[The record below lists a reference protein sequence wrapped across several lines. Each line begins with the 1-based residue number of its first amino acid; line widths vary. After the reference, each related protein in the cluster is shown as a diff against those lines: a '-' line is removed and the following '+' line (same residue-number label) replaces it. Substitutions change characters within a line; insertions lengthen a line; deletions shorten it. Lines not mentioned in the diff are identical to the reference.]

1 MADEIIDPSL
11 EGGANPAPPVKK
23 SNPFIPL
30 AVVLVATPV
39 ISFVMVNFV
48 FMPKVSKNL
57 RQMVEEAKAAVV
69 NADASAPMI
78 PPSGEAPKAAEPAA
92 KPEKKEAPPAKDGH
106 GAAAPA
112 PAKDAHSA
120 APKDAHGA
128 APKDAGG
135 PAGDKNQK
143 VTYTKDGWGYNF
155 SNVVSNL
162 TGSLGTKYVKCAF
175 TVLSD
180 DQNIGV
186 IVEENKSKL
195 RDAALSVLSARSLAD
210 MEAAGAKNILRSELA
225 ANFNKALN
233 SNVVKQIFF
242 TEFVIQ

>member
-1 MADEIIDPSL
+1 MADEASAPSL
-11 EGGANPAPPVKK
+11 EAGAPQAPVKK

-30 AVVLVATPV
+30 AVVLVAMPAL
-39 ISFVMVNFV
+39 SYVMVNFV
-48 FMPKVSKNL
+48 FLPKVQKSLAK
-57 RQMVEEAKAAVV
+57 MVEDAKASAAAAE
-69 NADASAPMI
+69 NSAPLI
-78 PPSGEAPKAAEPAA
+78 PPSGGDAAKSEAPKPAA
-92 KPEKKEAPPAKDGH
+92 KDAGHGKEPAKDAAKDGH
-106 GAAAPA
+106 KADAAPA
-112 PAKDAHSA
+112 TGADKDKKPS
-120 APKDAHGA
+120 
-128 APKDAGG
+128 
-135 PAGDKNQK
+135 
-143 VTYTKDGWGYNF
+143 VVYSKDGWSYNF
-155 SNVVSNL
+155 TNVVSNL

-175 TVLSD
+175 SVVSD

-210 MEAAGAKNILRSELA
+210 MEASGAKNILRSELA

>member
-48 FMPKVSKNL
+48 FMPKVTKNL
-57 RQMVEEAKAAVV
+57 VKMVEEAKAAVV
-69 NADASAPMI
+69 NADASAPML

-112 PAKDAHSA
+112 PAKDAH
-120 APKDAHGA
+120 GA

-135 PAGDKNQK
+135 AAGDKNQK

-210 MEAAGAKNILRSELA
+210 MESAGAKNILRSELA

>member
-1 MADEIIDPSL
+1 MADEVPDPSL
-11 EGGANPAPPVKK
+11 EAGGQPAPVKK

-30 AVVLVATPV
+30 AVVLVAMPAV
-39 ISFVMVNFV
+39 SFVMVNSV
-48 FMPKVSKNL
+48 FLPKLEKTL
-57 RQMVEEAKAAVV
+57 TKMVEDAKATAVAAD
-69 NADASAPMI
+69 NAAPLVT
-78 PPSGEAPKAAEPAA
+78 PSGGDAAKAEAAKPAA
-92 KPEKKEAPPAKDGH
+92 KDAGHGKEPAKDAAHGKEPAKDGH
-106 GAAAPA
+106 KADAAPA
-112 PAKDAHSA
+112 SGADKDKKPTVVYS
-120 APKDAHGA
+120 
-128 APKDAGG
+128 
-135 PAGDKNQK
+135 
-143 VTYTKDGWGYNF
+143 KDGWSYNF
-155 SNVVSNL
+155 TNVVSNL

-175 TVLSD
+175 SVVSD

-210 MEAAGAKNILRSELA
+210 MEASGAKNILRSELA

>member
-1 MADEIIDPSL
+1 MADEASAPSL
-11 EGGANPAPPVKK
+11 EAGAPQAPVKK

-30 AVVLVATPV
+30 AVVLVAMPAL
-39 ISFVMVNFV
+39 SYVMVNFI
-48 FMPKVSKNL
+48 FLPKVQKSLTK
-57 RQMVEEAKAAVV
+57 MVEDAKASAAAAE
-69 NADASAPMI
+69 NSAPLI
-78 PPSGEAPKAAEPAA
+78 PPSGGDAAKAEAPKPAA
-92 KPEKKEAPPAKDGH
+92 KDAGGAKEPPKD
-106 GAAAPA
+106 
-112 PAKDAHSA
+112 
-120 APKDAHGA
+120 APKDAKKADA
-128 APKDAGG
+128 APASGADKDKK
-135 PAGDKNQK
+135 PS
-143 VTYTKDGWGYNF
+143 VVYSKDGWSYNF
-155 SNVVSNL
+155 TNVVSNL

-175 TVLSD
+175 SVISD

-210 MEAAGAKNILRSELA
+210 MEASGAKNILRSELA

>member
-1 MADEIIDPSL
+1 MADEVPDPSL
-11 EGGANPAPPVKK
+11 EAGGQPAPVKK

-30 AVVLVATPV
+30 AVVLVAMPA
-39 ISFVMVNFV
+39 ISFVMVNYV
-48 FMPKVSKNL
+48 FLPKVQKTL
-57 RQMVEEAKAAVV
+57 VKMVEDAKANVV
-69 NADASAPMI
+69 AADNAAPLV
-78 PPSGEAPKAAEPAA
+78 PPSGGDAAKAEAAKPAA
-92 KPEKKEAPPAKDGH
+92 KDAGHGKEPAKDAGHGKEPAKDGH
-106 GAAAPA
+106 KADASPASGAD
-112 PAKDAHSA
+112 KDKKPS
-120 APKDAHGA
+120 
-128 APKDAGG
+128 
-135 PAGDKNQK
+135 
-143 VTYTKDGWGYNF
+143 VVYSKDGWSYNF
-155 SNVVSNL
+155 TNVVSNL

-175 TVLSD
+175 SVVSD

-210 MEAAGAKNILRSELA
+210 MEASGAKNILRSELA

>member
-1 MADEIIDPSL
+1 MADEASAPSL
-11 EGGANPAPPVKK
+11 EAGAPQAPVKK

-30 AVVLVATPV
+30 AVVLVAMPA

-48 FMPKVSKNL
+48 FLPKVQKSLSK
-57 RQMVEEAKAAVV
+57 MVEEAKATAVAAE
-69 NADASAPMI
+69 NAAPLI
-78 PPSGEAPKAAEPAA
+78 TPSGGDAAKGEAAKPAA
-92 KPEKKEAPPAKDGH
+92 KDAGGAKE
-106 GAAAPA
+106 
-112 PAKDAHSA
+112 PAKDAAKDAKKADA
-120 APKDAHGA
+120 APASGADKD
-128 APKDAGG
+128 KDKK
-135 PAGDKNQK
+135 PS
-143 VTYTKDGWGYNF
+143 VVYSKDGWSYNF
-155 SNVVSNL
+155 TNVVSNL

-175 TVLSD
+175 SVVSD

-210 MEAAGAKNILRSELA
+210 MEASGAKNILRSELA

>member
-1 MADEIIDPSL
+1 MADEVPDPSL
-11 EGGANPAPPVKK
+11 EAGAQPAPVKK

-30 AVVLVATPV
+30 AIVLVAMPAV
-39 ISFVMVNFV
+39 SFVMVNSV
-48 FMPKVSKNL
+48 FLPKLQKTL
-57 RQMVEEAKAAVV
+57 AKMVEDAKTAAVAADNAAPLVTPSGGDAAKA
-69 NADASAPMI
+69 
-78 PPSGEAPKAAEPAA
+78 EAPKPAA
-92 KPEKKEAPPAKDGH
+92 KDAAHGKEPAKDG
-106 GAAAPA
+106 APA
-112 PAKDAHSA
+112 KEPAKDARKADA
-120 APKDAHGA
+120 AP
-128 APKDAGG
+128 AGG
-135 PAGDKNQK
+135 ADKDKKPA
-143 VTYTKDGWGYNF
+143 VVYSKDGWSYNF
-155 SNVVSNL
+155 TNVVSNL

-175 TVLSD
+175 SVVSD

-210 MEAAGAKNILRSELA
+210 MEASGAKNILRSELA

>member
-1 MADEIIDPSL
+1 MADEATSPPAD
-11 EGGANPAPPVKK
+11 GGAPVPVKK

-30 AVVLVATPV
+30 AVVMVAMPAV
-39 ISFVMVNFV
+39 SFVMVNSV
-48 FMPKVSKNL
+48 FLPKLQKSLNK
-57 RQMVEEAKAAVV
+57 MVEDAKASAVAAD
-69 NADASAPMI
+69 NAAPMI
-78 PPSGEAPKAAEPAA
+78 PPSGGGGDAAKAEAPKPAA
-92 KPEKKEAPPAKDGH
+92 KDAPKDAGHGKEPAKDGGHGKEPAKDGH
-106 GAAAPA
+106 KADAAP
-112 PAKDAHSA
+112 SS
-120 APKDAHGA
+120 G
-128 APKDAGG
+128 
-135 PAGDKNQK
+135 GDKDK
-143 VTYTKDGWGYNF
+143 KPSVVYSKDGWSYNF
-155 SNVVSNL
+155 TNVVSNL

-175 TVLSD
+175 SVVSD

-210 MEAAGAKNILRSELA
+210 MEASGAKNILRSELA

>member
-1 MADEIIDPSL
+1 MADEASAPSP
-11 EGGANPAPPVKK
+11 EAGAPQAPVKK

-30 AVVLVATPV
+30 AVVLVAMPA
-39 ISFVMVNFV
+39 ISYVMVNSV
-48 FMPKVSKNL
+48 FLPKVQKSLNK
-57 RQMVEEAKAAVV
+57 MVEEAKATAVAAD
-69 NADASAPMI
+69 NAAPLIM
-78 PPSGEAPKAAEPAA
+78 PSGGDAAKGEAA
-92 KPEKKEAPPAKDGH
+92 KP
-106 GAAAPA
+106 
-112 PAKDAHSA
+112 
-120 APKDAHGA
+120 
-128 APKDAGG
+128 APKDAGHG
-135 PAGDKNQK
+135 KEPAKDAGHGKDAAKDGHKADAAPASGADKDK
-143 VTYTKDGWGYNF
+143 KPSVVYSKDGWSYSF
-155 SNVVSNL
+155 TNVVSNL

-175 TVLSD
+175 SVVSD

-210 MEAAGAKNILRSELA
+210 MEASGAKNILRSELA

>member
-1 MADEIIDPSL
+1 MADEASAPSL
-11 EGGANPAPPVKK
+11 EAGAPQAPVKK

-30 AVVLVATPV
+30 AVVLVAMPAL
-39 ISFVMVNFV
+39 SYVMVNFI
-48 FMPKVSKNL
+48 FLPKVQKSLTK
-57 RQMVEEAKAAVV
+57 MVEDAKASAAAAE
-69 NADASAPMI
+69 NSAPLI
-78 PPSGEAPKAAEPAA
+78 PPSGGDAAKAEAPKPAA
-92 KPEKKEAPPAKDGH
+92 
-106 GAAAPA
+106 
-112 PAKDAHSA
+112 
-120 APKDAHGA
+120 
-128 APKDAGG
+128 KDAGG
-135 PAGDKNQK
+135 AKEPPKDAPKDTKKADAAPASGADKDK
-143 VTYTKDGWGYNF
+143 KPSVVYSKDGWSYNF
-155 SNVVSNL
+155 TNVVSNL

-175 TVLSD
+175 SVVSD

-210 MEAAGAKNILRSELA
+210 MEASGAKNILRSELA

>member
-1 MADEIIDPSL
+1 MADEAPAPSL
-11 EGGANPAPPVKK
+11 EAGAPQAPVKK

-30 AVVLVATPV
+30 AVVLVAMPAL
-39 ISFVMVNFV
+39 SYVMVTFV
-48 FMPKVSKNL
+48 FLPKVQKSLTK
-57 RQMVEEAKAAVV
+57 MVEDAKASAVAAD
-69 NADASAPMI
+69 NAAPLI
-78 PPSGEAPKAAEPAA
+78 APSGGDAAKAEAPKPAA
-92 KPEKKEAPPAKDGH
+92 KDGGHGKEPAKDAGHGKDAAKDGH
-106 GAAAPA
+106 KADAAPA
-112 PAKDAHSA
+112 SGAEKDKKPS
-120 APKDAHGA
+120 
-128 APKDAGG
+128 
-135 PAGDKNQK
+135 
-143 VTYTKDGWGYNF
+143 VVYSKDGWSYSF
-155 SNVVSNL
+155 TNVVSNL

-175 TVLSD
+175 SVVSD

-210 MEAAGAKNILRSELA
+210 MEASGAKNILRSELA

>member
-1 MADEIIDPSL
+1 MADEASASSP
-11 EGGANPAPPVKK
+11 EAGAPQAPVKK

-30 AVVLVATPV
+30 AVVLVAMPA
-39 ISFVMVNFV
+39 ISFVMVNSV
-48 FMPKVSKNL
+48 FLPKVQKSLNK
-57 RQMVEEAKAAVV
+57 MVEDAKATAVAAE
-69 NADASAPMI
+69 NAAPLI
-78 PPSGEAPKAAEPAA
+78 TPSGGDAAKAEAAKPAA
-92 KPEKKEAPPAKDGH
+92 KDAGQGKDAAKDAGHGKDAAKDGH
-106 GAAAPA
+106 KADAAPA
-112 PAKDAHSA
+112 S
-120 APKDAHGA
+120 G
-128 APKDAGG
+128 
-135 PAGDKNQK
+135 GDKDK
-143 VTYTKDGWGYNF
+143 KPSVVYSKDGWSYSF
-155 SNVVSNL
+155 TNVVSNL

-175 TVLSD
+175 SVVSD

-210 MEAAGAKNILRSELA
+210 MEASGAKNILRSELA

>member
-1 MADEIIDPSL
+1 MADEASAPSL
-11 EGGANPAPPVKK
+11 EAGAPQAPVKK

-30 AVVLVATPV
+30 AVVLVAMPA

-48 FMPKVSKNL
+48 FLPKVQKSLSK
-57 RQMVEEAKAAVV
+57 MVEEAKATAVAAE
-69 NADASAPMI
+69 NAAPLI
-78 PPSGEAPKAAEPAA
+78 APSGGDAAKGEAAKPAA
-92 KPEKKEAPPAKDGH
+92 KDAGGAKEPAKDAGHGKDAAKDGH
-106 GAAAPA
+106 KADAAPA
-112 PAKDAHSA
+112 SGADKDKKPS
-120 APKDAHGA
+120 
-128 APKDAGG
+128 
-135 PAGDKNQK
+135 
-143 VTYTKDGWGYNF
+143 VVYSKDGWSYSF
-155 SNVVSNL
+155 TNVVSNL

-175 TVLSD
+175 SVVSD
-180 DQNIGV
+180 DQNIGL

-210 MEAAGAKNILRSELA
+210 MEASGAKNILRSELA

>member
-1 MADEIIDPSL
+1 MADEASAPSL
-11 EGGANPAPPVKK
+11 EAGAPQAPVKK

-30 AVVLVATPV
+30 AVVLVAMPAL
-39 ISFVMVNFV
+39 SYVMVNFV
-48 FMPKVSKNL
+48 FLPKVQKSLTK
-57 RQMVEEAKAAVV
+57 MVEDAKASAAAAE
-69 NADASAPMI
+69 NSAPLI
-78 PPSGEAPKAAEPAA
+78 PPSGGDAAKAEAPKPAA
-92 KPEKKEAPPAKDGH
+92 KDAGHGKEPAKDAAKDGH
-106 GAAAPA
+106 KADAAPA
-112 PAKDAHSA
+112 T
-120 APKDAHGA
+120 G
-128 APKDAGG
+128 
-135 PAGDKNQK
+135 GDKDK
-143 VTYTKDGWGYNF
+143 KPSVVYSKDGWSYNF
-155 SNVVSNL
+155 TNVVSNL

-175 TVLSD
+175 SVVSD

-210 MEAAGAKNILRSELA
+210 MEASGAKNILRSELA

>member
-1 MADEIIDPSL
+1 MADEASAPSL
-11 EGGANPAPPVKK
+11 EAGAPQAPVKK

-30 AVVLVATPV
+30 AVVLVAMPAL
-39 ISFVMVNFV
+39 SYVMVNFV
-48 FMPKVSKNL
+48 FLPKVQKSLTK
-57 RQMVEEAKAAVV
+57 MVEDAKATAVAAE
-69 NADASAPMI
+69 NAAPLI
-78 PPSGEAPKAAEPAA
+78 TPSGGDAAKGEAAKPAA
-92 KPEKKEAPPAKDGH
+92 KDAGGAKE
-106 GAAAPA
+106 
-112 PAKDAHSA
+112 PAKDAAKDAKKADA
-120 APKDAHGA
+120 APASGADKD
-128 APKDAGG
+128 KDKK
-135 PAGDKNQK
+135 PS
-143 VTYTKDGWGYNF
+143 VVYSKDGWSYNF
-155 SNVVSNL
+155 TNVVSNL

-175 TVLSD
+175 SVVSD

-210 MEAAGAKNILRSELA
+210 MEASGAKNILRSELA

>member
-1 MADEIIDPSL
+1 MADEVPDPSL
-11 EGGANPAPPVKK
+11 EAGAQPAPVKK

-30 AVVLVATPV
+30 AIVLVAMPAV
-39 ISFVMVNFV
+39 SFVMVNSV
-48 FMPKVSKNL
+48 FLPKLQKTL
-57 RQMVEEAKAAVV
+57 AKMVEEAKASAVAAD
-69 NADASAPMI
+69 NAAPLI
-78 PPSGEAPKAAEPAA
+78 TPSGGDAGKAEAPKPAA
-92 KPEKKEAPPAKDGH
+92 KDAGQSKEPAKE
-106 GAAAPA
+106 
-112 PAKDAHSA
+112 PAKDARKADA
-120 APKDAHGA
+120 APAAGADKD
-128 APKDAGG
+128 KK
-135 PAGDKNQK
+135 PA
-143 VTYTKDGWGYNF
+143 VVYSKDGWSYSF
-155 SNVVSNL
+155 TNVVSNL

-175 TVLSD
+175 SVVSD

-210 MEAAGAKNILRSELA
+210 MEASGAKNILRSELA

>member
-1 MADEIIDPSL
+1 MADEVPDPSL
-11 EGGANPAPPVKK
+11 EAGGQPAPVKK

-30 AVVLVATPV
+30 AVVLVAMPA
-39 ISFVMVNFV
+39 ISFVMVNSV
-48 FMPKVSKNL
+48 FLPKVQKTL
-57 RQMVEEAKAAVV
+57 TKMVEDAKATVV
-69 NADASAPMI
+69 AADNAAPLV
-78 PPSGEAPKAAEPAA
+78 PPSGGDAAKAEAPKPAA
-92 KPEKKEAPPAKDGH
+92 KDAGHGKEPAKEPAKDAGHGKEPAKDGH
-106 GAAAPA
+106 KADAAPA
-112 PAKDAHSA
+112 SGSDKDKKPAVVYS
-120 APKDAHGA
+120 
-128 APKDAGG
+128 
-135 PAGDKNQK
+135 
-143 VTYTKDGWGYNF
+143 KDGWSYNF
-155 SNVVSNL
+155 TNVVSNL

-175 TVLSD
+175 SVVSD

-210 MEAAGAKNILRSELA
+210 MEASGAKNILRSELA

>member
-1 MADEIIDPSL
+1 MADEAPAPSL
-11 EGGANPAPPVKK
+11 EAGAPQAPVKK

-30 AVVLVATPV
+30 AVVLVAMPAL
-39 ISFVMVNFV
+39 SYVMVNFV
-48 FMPKVSKNL
+48 FLPKVQKSLTK
-57 RQMVEEAKAAVV
+57 MVEDAKASAAAAE
-69 NADASAPMI
+69 NAAPLI
-78 PPSGEAPKAAEPAA
+78 QPSGGDAAKSEAPKPAA
-92 KPEKKEAPPAKDGH
+92 KDAGGAKE
-106 GAAAPA
+106 
-112 PAKDAHSA
+112 PAKDAPKDGKKADA
-120 APKDAHGA
+120 APATGADKDKK
-128 APKDAGG
+128 PS
-135 PAGDKNQK
+135 
-143 VTYTKDGWGYNF
+143 VVYSKDGWSYNF
-155 SNVVSNL
+155 TNVVSNL

-175 TVLSD
+175 SVVSD

-210 MEAAGAKNILRSELA
+210 MEASGAKNILRSELA

>member
-1 MADEIIDPSL
+1 MADEASAPSP
-11 EGGANPAPPVKK
+11 EAGAAAPVKK

-30 AVVLVATPV
+30 AVVLVAMPA

-48 FMPKVSKNL
+48 FLPKVQKSLNK
-57 RQMVEEAKAAVV
+57 MVEDAKATAVAAENAAPLIQPSGGDAAKAA
-69 NADASAPMI
+69 
-78 PPSGEAPKAAEPAA
+78 EAPKPAGKDAA
-92 KPEKKEAPPAKDGH
+92 KDAAPGKDAH
-106 GAAAPA
+106 KADAAPA
-112 PAKDAHSA
+112 SGADKDKKPS
-120 APKDAHGA
+120 
-128 APKDAGG
+128 
-135 PAGDKNQK
+135 
-143 VTYTKDGWGYNF
+143 VVYSKDGWSYSF
-155 SNVVSNL
+155 TNVVSNL

-175 TVLSD
+175 SVVSD

-195 RDAALSVLSARSLAD
+195 RDAALTVLSARSLAD
-210 MEAAGAKNILRSELA
+210 MEASGAKNILRSELA

>member
-1 MADEIIDPSL
+1 MADEATSP
-11 EGGANPAPPVKK
+11 PADGSAPAAPVKK

-30 AVVLVATPV
+30 AVVLVAMPA
-39 ISFVMVNFV
+39 ISFVMVNSV
-48 FMPKVSKNL
+48 FLPKVQKSLTK
-57 RQMVEEAKAAVV
+57 MVEDAKAAAVAAD
-69 NADASAPMI
+69 NAAPLI
-78 PPSGEAPKAAEPAA
+78 PPSGGGGEAPKADAA
-92 KPEKKEAPPAKDGH
+92 KPAGKDAAKDAGHGKEPAKDAGHGKEPAKDGH
-106 GAAAPA
+106 KADAAPA
-112 PAKDAHSA
+112 
-120 APKDAHGA
+120 
-128 APKDAGG
+128 GG
-135 PAGDKNQK
+135 GDKDK
-143 VTYTKDGWGYNF
+143 KPSVVYSKDGWSYSF
-155 SNVVSNL
+155 TNVVSNL

-175 TVLSD
+175 SVVSD

-210 MEAAGAKNILRSELA
+210 MEASGAKNILRSELA

>member
-1 MADEIIDPSL
+1 MADEASAPSL
-11 EGGANPAPPVKK
+11 EAGAPQAPVKK

-30 AVVLVATPV
+30 AVVLVAMPA

-48 FMPKVSKNL
+48 FLPKVQKSLSK
-57 RQMVEEAKAAVV
+57 MVEEAKATAVAAE
-69 NADASAPMI
+69 NAAPLI
-78 PPSGEAPKAAEPAA
+78 TPSGGDAAKGEAAKPAA
-92 KPEKKEAPPAKDGH
+92 KDAGGAKE
-106 GAAAPA
+106 
-112 PAKDAHSA
+112 PAKDAAKDGKKADA
-120 APKDAHGA
+120 APASGADKD
-128 APKDAGG
+128 KDKK
-135 PAGDKNQK
+135 PS
-143 VTYTKDGWGYNF
+143 VVYSKDGWSYNF
-155 SNVVSNL
+155 TNVVSNL

-175 TVLSD
+175 SVVSD

-210 MEAAGAKNILRSELA
+210 MEASGAKNILRSELA

>member
-1 MADEIIDPSL
+1 MADEASSPSP
-11 EGGANPAPPVKK
+11 EGGAPQAPVKK

-30 AVVLVATPV
+30 AIVLVAMPA

-48 FMPKVSKNL
+48 FLPKVQKSLNK
-57 RQMVEEAKAAVV
+57 MVEDAKASAVAAENSAPLV
-69 NADASAPMI
+69 QPSGGDAAKADAGKAP
-78 PPSGEAPKAAEPAA
+78 APAG
-92 KPEKKEAPPAKDGH
+92 KEPAKDG
-106 GAAAPA
+106 GQGKA
-112 PAKDAHSA
+112 PAKDGSKADA
-120 APKDAHGA
+120 AP
-128 APKDAGG
+128 AGG
-135 PAGDKNQK
+135 ADKEK
-143 VTYTKDGWGYNF
+143 KPTVVYSKDGWSYNF
-155 SNVVSNL
+155 NNVVSNL

-175 TVLSD
+175 SVVSD

-195 RDAALSVLSARSLAD
+195 RDATLSVLSARSLAD
-210 MEAAGAKNILRSELA
+210 MEASGAKNILRSELA

>member
-1 MADEIIDPSL
+1 MADEASSPSP
-11 EGGANPAPPVKK
+11 EGGAPQAPVKK

-30 AVVLVATPV
+30 AIVLVAMPA

-48 FMPKVSKNL
+48 FLPKVQKSLNK
-57 RQMVEEAKAAVV
+57 MVEDAKASAVAAENSAPLV
-69 NADASAPMI
+69 QPSGGDAAKADA
-78 PPSGEAPKAAEPAA
+78 GKAAAPAG
-92 KPEKKEAPPAKDGH
+92 KEPAKDG
-106 GAAAPA
+106 GQGKA
-112 PAKDAHSA
+112 PAKDGSKADA
-120 APKDAHGA
+120 AP
-128 APKDAGG
+128 AGG
-135 PAGDKNQK
+135 ADKEK
-143 VTYTKDGWGYNF
+143 KPTVVYSKDGWSYNF
-155 SNVVSNL
+155 NNVVSNL

-175 TVLSD
+175 SVVSD

-195 RDAALSVLSARSLAD
+195 RDATLSVLSARSLAD
-210 MEAAGAKNILRSELA
+210 MEASGAKNILRSELA